1 MEQKV
6 EQFILKGMQRD
17 TSISK
22 ASNEFSFENMNIRI
36 TARDNNTLLSVT
48 NEKGNKEV
56 LNTLELLPNLIKVE
70 LTDTDTWKVIAKYPV
85 KSEITGTLDF
95 EDIDGNYDETMEW
108 TIPCNSTTSEEYKVG
123 NDSYS
128 NLTINTD
135 REQYKYDM
143 QFIYVTSLKN
153 LEQPKKEVTIIGETL
168 GYAVLNKYLVLFT
181 KWIDPTNNLNTVDY
195 IFRIEFSDKFVLTT
209 LYYGNLGFNI
219 NNPIETLPIYE
230 NEDIQKVYW
239 VDGLNQPRMI
249 NVAASENVRS
259 NWKDFSFDAVPTLKL
274 QEEVKIER
282 NQIANG
288 VFAPGVIQY
297 IFTYYNK
304 YGQESNPFYTSPLY
318 YTSFND
324 RGGSPEDKVSN
335 SFNITI
341 KNADS
346 NFDYVRIYSLLRT
359 SLDGTPLSLKDV

>member
-1 MEQKV
+1 
-6 EQFILKGMQRD
+6 
-17 TSISK
+17 
-22 ASNEFSFENMNIRI
+22 
-36 TARDNNTLLSVT
+36 
-48 NEKGNKEV
+48 
-56 LNTLELLPNLIKVE
+56 
-70 LTDTDTWKVIAKYPV
+70 
-85 KSEITGTLDF
+85 
-95 EDIDGNYDETMEW
+95 
-108 TIPCNSTTSEEYKVG
+108 
-123 NDSYS
+123 
-128 NLTINTD
+128 
-135 REQYKYDM
+135 M

-153 LEQPKKEVTIIGETL
+153 LEQPKQEVTIVGETL

-219 NNPIETLPIYE
+219 NNPIETLSIYE

-249 NVAASENVRS
+249 NIAASENIRD
-259 NWKDFSFDAVPTLKL
+259 NWKDSSFDAVPTLKL

-282 NQIANG
+282 DQIANG

-297 IFTYYNK
+297 IFTYFNK
-304 YGQESNPFYTSPLY
+304 YGQESNPFYTAPLY

-346 NFDYVRIYSLLRT
+346 NFDYVRIYSLLRLR
-359 SLDGTPLSLKDV
+359 SLISATNSA